1 MCMLSL
7 LPETR
12 ATSKWA
18 MLTLYALRVISI
30 KFLLVI
36 SILCKTEWSWE
47 LRIWSHKMNLHDI
60 LSTSPHY
67 FCGKWIG
74 ATNENSNFNVRV
86 VNEEVANLALLGTG
100 YWVPYYTKL
109 MLHEIKVLEIN
120 ANLMENEFRVKKII
134 AKEKVE
140 FHNKGN

>member
-1 MCMLSL
+1 M
-7 LPETR
+7 
-12 ATSKWA
+12 
-18 MLTLYALRVISI
+18 
-30 KFLLVI
+30 
-36 SILCKTEWSWE
+36 
-47 LRIWSHKMNLHDI
+47 
-60 LSTSPHY
+60 
-67 FCGKWIG
+67 
-74 ATNENSNFNVRV
+74 

-120 ANLMENEFRVKKII
+120 AKLMENEFRVKKII

>member
-1 MCMLSL
+1 
-7 LPETR
+7 
-12 ATSKWA
+12 
-18 MLTLYALRVISI
+18 
-30 KFLLVI
+30 
-36 SILCKTEWSWE
+36 
-47 LRIWSHKMNLHDI
+47 MNLLDI

-86 VNEEVANLALLGTG
+86 VNEEVANLALLG
-100 YWVPYYTKL
+100 WQPKEEVPYYGKL
-109 MLHEIKVLEIN
+109 TPHEIKVLEIN
-120 ANLMENEFRVKKII
+120 TNFMENEFRIKKII

>member
-1 MCMLSL
+1 M
-7 LPETR
+7 
-12 ATSKWA
+12 
-18 MLTLYALRVISI
+18 
-30 KFLLVI
+30 
-36 SILCKTEWSWE
+36 
-47 LRIWSHKMNLHDI
+47 
-60 LSTSPHY
+60 
-67 FCGKWIG
+67 
-74 ATNENSNFNVRV
+74 

-100 YWVPYYTKL
+100 YWVPYYMKL